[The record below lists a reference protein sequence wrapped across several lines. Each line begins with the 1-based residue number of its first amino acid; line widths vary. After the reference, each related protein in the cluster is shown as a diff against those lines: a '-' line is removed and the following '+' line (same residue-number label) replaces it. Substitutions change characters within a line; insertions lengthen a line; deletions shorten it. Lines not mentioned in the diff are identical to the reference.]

1 MAGLSIRF
9 ITAADMMLQLMA
21 SHRQGDLK
29 GYLNRVVGKPKL
41 LSIDEVGYLPFGKL
55 EANLF
60 FQVVSKRYESGSVIL
75 TSNLPRSG
83 PEPLVMTRR

>member
-21 SHRQGDLK
+21 SQRQGDLK

-41 LSIDEVGYLPFGKL
+41 LIIDEVGYRGSALIS
-55 EANLF
+55 
-60 FQVVSKRYESGSVIL
+60 SKSP
-75 TSNLPRSG
+75 TC
-83 PEPLVMTRR
+83 